1 MMTMRLTLPL
11 AGFGSGLVRMICL
24 VVLAGATVAPA
35 TEGNLVLRAG
45 ADRTDITPEL
55 GVPIPGGFNPPPASH
70 VHDPLHV
77 RTLVLDDGATRIA
90 FVVADNGALPR
101 VVCDEA
107 KRLVKAQSKLPPSHI
122 LISATHSHSAGPAM
136 RMAGPS
142 ITQWLDLDG
151 FTDSQEPLTA
161 YQKFLAR
168 RISASVQNAITRL
181 EPARVGWGAGQV
193 PEHVFNRRW
202 FVKSE
207 KNRRNPFGGVDRV
220 RMNPPIASPD
230 LIEPAG
236 PTDPEVCFLS
246 VQSVNGRPI
255 ALLANYSLHY
265 VGRGHP
271 TALSADYFGMFAER
285 IGELLGA
292 SRQDPLFVGIMSN
305 GTSGDIKTIDD
316 RKPYDP
322 EGPYVKMRR
331 VANVVAAEVDRAC
344 QSINYQ
350 NWVKLD
356 VRYEELALEP
366 RRPSPEMVT
375 HARKVL
381 AGRPPGE
388 APWHSQEKVY
398 SELVLLALAAP
409 ERLNVPVQ
417 AVRIGDLA
425 IAVTPVETFAEMGL
439 EIKAR
444 APFAKAFTIELA
456 NGWYGYMP
464 TVKQHELGGY
474 ESWVGVNRLE
484 KEAAP
489 KMVAALLR
497 MMESMRP

>member
-1 MMTMRLTLPL
+1 
-11 AGFGSGLVRMICL
+11 
-24 VVLAGATVAPA
+24 
-35 TEGNLVLRAG
+35 
-45 ADRTDITPEL
+45 
-55 GVPIPGGFNPPPASH
+55 
-70 VHDPLHV
+70 
-77 RTLVLDDGATRIA
+77 
-90 FVVADNGALPR
+90 
-101 VVCDEA
+101 
-107 KRLVKAQSKLPPSHI
+107 
-122 LISATHSHSAGPAM
+122 M